1 MALAFTVF
9 SIVVV
14 AAACL
19 GLVFKKNGELAGL
32 GREHQRGG
40 LRAPHGKLV
49 RTKRLDADSD
59 DTPFTSRFLRLLV
72 VLAALTIV
80 ICLLCAFG
88 VFSWEGSAG
97 VGLDLALVIGAAVAC
112 SYSAAGAW
120 RPFGFAAAGYLV
132 PGLVL
137 AFCWAAGVP
146 FVCALGTAGVNLLTM
161 VLGTLGCA
169 AAVAWMPV
177 IATYAR
183 EFEDGHVNVIQV
195 SERSTACRAYE
206 ALADQSWKPPADRV
220 KDPGIAND
228 PRAHARRE

>member
-1 MALAFTVF
+1 MAFTFF
-9 SIVVV
+9 SIAVVV
-14 AAACL
+14 AACL
-19 GLVFKKNGELAGL
+19 GFVFKKNGELAGL
-32 GREHQRGG
+32 GRERKRGG

-59 DTPFTSRFLRLLV
+59 GPSFASRFCRLLA
-72 VLAALTIV
+72 VLAALTAV
-80 ICLLCAFG
+80 VCLLCVLG
-88 VFSWEGSAG
+88 VFSWEGSVA
-97 VGLDLALVIGAAVAC
+97 VGLDLAFVVGAAVAC

-120 RPFGFAAAGYLV
+120 RPFGFAVAGYLV

-137 AFCWAAGVP
+137 AFCWAAGLP
-146 FVCALGTAGVNLLTM
+146 FAYALGTAGVNLLTM

-169 AAVAWMPV
+169 EAVAWMPV

-228 PRAHARRE
+228 PRAHARRD

>member
-1 MALAFTVF
+1 MAFTFF
-9 SIVVV
+9 SIAVV

-19 GLVFKKNGELAGL
+19 GFVFKKNGELAGL
-32 GREHQRGG
+32 GRERKRGG

-49 RTKRLDADSD
+49 RTKRLDADSND
-59 DTPFTSRFLRLLV
+59 APFASRFLRLLV
-72 VLAALTIV
+72 VLAALTAV

-88 VFSWEGSAG
+88 AFSWEGSVA
-97 VGLDLALVIGAAVAC
+97 VGLDLVLVIGAAVAC

-120 RPFGFAAAGYLV
+120 RPFGFAVAGYLA

-137 AFCWAAGVP
+137 AFCWAAGLP
-146 FVCALGTAGVNLLTM
+146 FAYALGAAGVNLLTM

-195 SERSTACRAYE
+195 SVRSTAYRAYE
-206 ALADQSWKPPADRV
+206 ALADQSWKPPAERV

-228 PRAHARRE
+228 PRAHARRD